1 MATRR
6 EAKLFGALGSEVRLR
21 ILELVSAHREMCLC
35 ELVEALG
42 LSQATLSRHVAV
54 LREAGLLRDR
64 RLNNMLLLRVERT
77 PLAESVEGLLARL
90 HENEKAS
97 EQEDVEARLAQRCR
111 E

>member
-21 ILELVSAHREMCLC
+21 ILELVSAHREMCTC

-77 PLAESVEGLLARL
+77 PLAESAEGLLSRL